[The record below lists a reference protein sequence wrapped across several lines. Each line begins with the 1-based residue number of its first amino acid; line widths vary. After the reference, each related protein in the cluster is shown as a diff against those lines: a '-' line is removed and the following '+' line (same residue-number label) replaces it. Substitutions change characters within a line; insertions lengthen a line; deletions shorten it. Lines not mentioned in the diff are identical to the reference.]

1 MKLGIFDLEGAMQG
15 LCTRC
20 FDPRICACYTTDPI
34 RTLRR
39 VRDHRVLEG
48 DVPRSVQTRSVL
60 KKQGRRAERKAREI
74 YILSIGGEIIGVARK
89 KIRLAHLDRMN
100 C

>member
-1 MKLGIFDLEGAMQG
+1 MKPGILISKGLYRDCALGALIRESAG
-15 LCTRC
+15 
-20 FDPRICACYTTDPI
+20 TDPI

-39 VRDHRVLEG
+39 VRDHRVLRG

-60 KKQGRRAERKAREI
+60 EKQGRRAERKARDMHTKHWGRNNRCCAE
-74 YILSIGGEIIGVARK
+74 K
-89 KIRLAHLDRMN
+89 NKTFAHLDRML